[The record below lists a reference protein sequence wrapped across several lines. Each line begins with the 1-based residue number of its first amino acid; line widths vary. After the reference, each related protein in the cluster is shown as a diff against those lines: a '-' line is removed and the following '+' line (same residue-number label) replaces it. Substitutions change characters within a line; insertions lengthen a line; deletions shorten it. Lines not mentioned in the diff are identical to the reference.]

1 MLHSILF
8 SYEKY
13 SYTPFIV
20 FASIVLKTAN
30 RKTILIQA
38 MRESTCNEMLFNVT
52 TLQNIH
58 AIPLSSLFFF
68 YDEPLNPR
76 LKCKILKDRSISRFL
91 ESRERERGRE
101 KERERPSQRASK
113 SHPRQCR
120 VLTRVATWYELERG
134 SEWID
139 KQLLSHNDRGLHFTR
154 YRLSATGI
162 GPRPIKC
169 KR

>member
-1 MLHSILF
+1 MLHSIP

-20 FASIVLKTAN
+20 FASTAN
-30 RKTILIQA
+30 RKTLIQA

-58 AIPLSSLFFF
+58 AIPLSSLFFFF

-91 ESRERERGRE
+91 ESRERERGRDLH
-101 KERERPSQRASK
+101 KGRLK
-113 SHPRQCR
+113 
-120 VLTRVATWYELERG
+120 ATPDNVESWRG
-134 SEWID
+134 SR
-139 KQLLSHNDRGLHFTR
+139 RGTNLNGAASGSINNCSRTTIAD
-154 YRLSATGI
+154 YISLVIAYP
-162 GPRPIKC
+162 PRELA
-169 KR
+169 RGR

>member
-1 MLHSILF
+1 MQNSQGSIDLSF
-8 SYEKY
+8 SRIE
-13 SYTPFIV
+13 
-20 FASIVLKTAN
+20 
-30 RKTILIQA
+30 RK
-38 MRESTCNEMLFNVT
+38 R
-52 TLQNIH
+52 
-58 AIPLSSLFFF
+58 
-68 YDEPLNPR
+68 
-76 LKCKILKDRSISRFL
+76 
-91 ESRERERGRE
+91 
-101 KERERPSQRASK
+101 ERERPSQRASK

-169 KR
+169 KRWRRWIWRNRRVTSSRRNIRFHVRLPTSNWFIAAGKRVNGEAG